1 MPQRSAR
8 PGLHTF
14 VFFLALAS
22 LLVGSGSELA
32 QAQSPIFNEVHTI
45 AGPTVAVPQEFTFT
59 ASKPGNY
66 TITLTDTG
74 ALLTPAQ
81 GGPAP
86 LQMAQLAVTNSS
98 AVVGTPLVLA
108 GATGMLTLTSLPK
121 GDYVIHV
128 IGLPSNIP
136 GSGFFTIQ
144 VQDPDMTQIDAFGG
158 VLALPSGALPNGVTA
173 VSPKPFQFSG
183 ATGCYSV
190 TLTDMS
196 LPAALSQVGLL
207 LVQQGGANPLTFSS
221 PGQQTTTL
229 TSGATYSI
237 IAYAVP
243 DATVNA
249 GLFSIVIAPSPPGTP
264 PDACAPAPV
273 AVGTAVY
280 GFAVPVGNT
289 ISLGSPGLAAGPA
302 TFTLTDLKSP
312 AALTQLQAVVM
323 LNGQP
328 AFPAPLSS
336 PGSQMSQGFTAV
348 TGTYQAFAA
357 GIPASAAP
365 GTGTYAVQLTQG
377 GTTLLGVARGVTA
390 PGSAV
395 TAYSFD
401 TNVSAANAGP
411 STLSLTD
418 FQFPAALTSLGLT
431 AVQSGARLGTA
442 LTAAGNINIKP
453 AAGPLSFLVFAQ
465 AAPGGGLFGI
475 DVKPLA
481 GGGSTFG
488 VTQGVGAA
496 FSASQ
501 FSVTTAGTYAVTATD
516 LGFPA
521 AFANFDTIVT
531 QGTTLVGQI
540 FGGGTFVINATPG
553 EYFINFIAQPT
564 GTDQAGTFALNVG
577 SAPPEP
583 VVNLSTDNSS
593 VSSGS
598 TVDIIW
604 STKNATSCT
613 ASGGWSGSQAL
624 SGTTTSAVLTANT
637 TFTLSCTGTGGTT
650 SKSVSVTVTAPSGGG
665 GHGGA
670 IDAELLALLGLLL
683 AWRAAGL
690 SGLSPRAHSVCARS
704 RAPRGSARK
713 YH

>member
-22 LLVGSGSELA
+22 LLVGSASELA

-59 ASKPGNY
+59 ATKPGNY

-86 LQMAQLAVTNSS
+86 LQNAQLAVTNSS

-136 GSGFFTIQ
+136 GSGFFTVQ
-144 VQDPDMTQIDAFGG
+144 VQDPDMTQIDSFGG

-173 VSPKPFQFSG
+173 VSPPAFQFPG

-196 LPAALSQVGLL
+196 LPTALSQVGLL
-207 LVQQGGANPLTFSS
+207 FVQQGGANPLTFSS
-221 PGQQTTTL
+221 PGQQTLTL
-229 TSGATYSI
+229 TNGATYSI

-249 GLFSIVIAPSPPGTP
+249 GLFSVVIAPSPPGTP
-264 PDACAPAPV
+264 PAACAPAPV

-280 GFAVPVGNT
+280 GTAVPVGNT

-312 AALTQLQAVVM
+312 AALSQLQAVVT

-328 AFPAPLSS
+328 QFPTLSS

-365 GTGTYAVQLTQG
+365 GTGTYAAQLTQG
-377 GTTLLGVARGVTA
+377 GTSLLGVARGVTT

-401 TNVSAANAGP
+401 TSVSAANAGP

-431 AVQSGARLGTA
+431 AVQSGARLGSA
-442 LTAAGNINIKP
+442 LTAAGNISIKP
-453 AAGPLSFLVFAQ
+453 VAGPLSFLVFAQ

-481 GGGSTFG
+481 GGASTFG
-488 VTQGVGAA
+488 VTQGVGGA
-496 FSASQ
+496 FSARQ
-501 FSVTTAGTYAVTATD
+501 FTITTAGTYAVTATD

-521 AFANFDTIVT
+521 TFANFDTIVT

-553 EYFINFIAQPT
+553 DYFINFIAQPT
-564 GTDQAGTFALNVG
+564 GTDQAGTFALNVD

-593 VSSGS
+593 VASGS

-604 STKNATSCT
+604 STKNATACT

-637 TFTLSCTGTGGTT
+637 TFTLSCTGAGGTT
-650 SKSVSVTVTAPSGGG
+650 SKSVSVTVTTSGGGG

-670 IDAELLALLGLLL
+670 IDVELLALLGLLL

-690 SGLSPRAHSVCARS
+690 SALRPLVRSVHARNP
-704 RAPRGSARK
+704 APRGLAQK